1 MIFSSGSSLSV
12 EVMLAMSILRL
23 PNTSDKHRNLI
34 SVSRSVSRSVS
45 GGVSGVLVGVLVEV
59 LVGLVE
65 C

>member
-34 SVSRSVSRSVS
+34 SVSGGVS
-45 GGVSGVLVGVLVEV
+45 GFVSGVLVGVLVEV